1 MAPADEDDQDALAAE
16 LEASMGGGGDGDEQD
31 ALAAEWEAMMAG
43 GAPGL
48 APPSPGGRPTTPR
61 LQKE

>member
-16 LEASMGGGGDGDEQD
+16 WEASMGGGGGDGDEQD

-43 GAPGL
+43 GDGDGAAASG
-48 APPSPGGRPTTPR
+48 GGR
-61 LQKE
+61 ESIGWFA